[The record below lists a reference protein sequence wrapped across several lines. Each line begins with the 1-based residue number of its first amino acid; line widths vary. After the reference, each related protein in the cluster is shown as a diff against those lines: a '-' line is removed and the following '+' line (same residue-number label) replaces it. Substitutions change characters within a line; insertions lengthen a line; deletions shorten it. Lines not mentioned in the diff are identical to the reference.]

1 MRLPVTSTSGLIA
14 LLVAIAL
21 PCVGD
26 GLDNTALLDLPSA
39 GRTAAIAVDLAQGLA
54 RQGLIVKDG
63 GPEALG
69 DNPALAVL
77 YSGRDY
83 SAEQLQGIRSYVEA
97 GGGVVLI
104 LGTASRLPE
113 ATLGFLAAIGLQV
126 DASRRSSGD
135 AHPADHPAARGAG
148 DFPDTSMGLAL
159 SGEKLQGVVTQGDS
173 VVAGAVEHGAG
184 RVVVIPARLVTTP
197 GDAPPAPGQTQL
209 LVGSCLWVD
218 RLAATRG
225 PAETEAQGPTRE
237 GRGPSWGDEWER
249 PLGSVVSRRRYSAA
263 DDFSGTILVDLLAG
277 DNNWETLADELD
289 RVLDGAGL
297 PVRYLDVQSTH
308 SPLLAALQSSPAL
321 LVLGAT
327 RRFTLDEAISVRHY
341 VQTGGRLWAIGH
353 ADPGFQVRLIDVN
366 LVLRE
371 FGVTVSLIR
380 PEGATLLQE
389 HEIGKGVAALPP
401 MAWGIGVWSAVV
413 PPVAKAGTTPFLG
426 AGEVGDGRIAVMDG
440 KVLLVGTSAMGST
453 ADSAGPRPF
462 SPLASRTLDWL
473 LQIN

>member
-1 MRLPVTSTSGLIA
+1 MRLPVTSASGLIA
-14 LLVAIAL
+14 LLVAV
-21 PCVGD
+21 PCMGE

-39 GRTAAIAVDLAQGLA
+39 GRTAAIAVHLAQGLA
-54 RQGLIVKDG
+54 RQGLILKDG
-63 GPEALG
+63 GPDALG

-77 YSGRDY
+77 YSGRNY
-83 SAEQLQGIRSYVEA
+83 SAEQLQTVESYVDA
-97 GGGVVLI
+97 GGGVVFM

-113 ATLGFLAAIGLQV
+113 PTLGFLAAIGLQV
-126 DASRRSSGD
+126 DASRRTSGD
-135 AHPADHPAARGAG
+135 ARPADHPAARGAG

-159 SGEKLQGVVTQGDS
+159 SGERLQGVVTQGDS
-173 VVAGAVEHGAG
+173 IVAGAVEHGSG

-197 GDAPPAPGQTQL
+197 GDAPPAAGQTQL

-225 PAETEAQGPTRE
+225 PAETEARGPTRD
-237 GRGPSWGDEWER
+237 GSRPSWGDEWER
-249 PLGSVVSRRRYSAA
+249 PLGSIVPRRRYSAA
-263 DDFSGTILVDLLAG
+263 DGFSGTILVDLLAG

-289 RVLDGAGL
+289 RVLDGARL
-297 PVRYLDVQSTH
+297 PVRYLDVQSAH

-327 RRFTLDEAISVRHY
+327 RRFTLDEAIAVRHY
-341 VQTGGRLWAIGH
+341 VRTGGRLWAIGH

-366 LVLRE
+366 LILRE

-389 HEIGKGVAALPP
+389 HEIGRGVAALPP
-401 MAWGIGVWSAVV
+401 MAWGIGVWSAVL
-413 PPVAKAGTTPFLG
+413 PPVAKAGTTPFVA
-426 AGEVGDGRIAVMDG
+426 AGEVEKGRIVVMDG
-440 KVLLVGTSAMGST
+440 KVLLVGTTAMGST

-462 SPLASRTLDWL
+462 APLASRALEWL
-473 LQIN
+473 LHTN